1 MFFFSKK
8 KSAASPG
15 DGCISYDRSRQ
26 EPVIRCSICTGEQV
40 AGFCD
45 KATGSFTEVMLI
57 KNSSDLETFCQ
68 QYGVQ
73 KDSLRKIY

>member
-8 KSAASPG
+8 KSSQSPRNSRF
-15 DGCISYDRSRQ
+15 SYDPSRQ
-26 EPVIRCSICTGEQV
+26 EPAIRCSICTGEQV

-57 KNSSDLETFCQ
+57 RNSTDLESFCQ
-68 QYGVQ
+68 QYGIQ
-73 KDSLRKIY
+73 KESLRKIY